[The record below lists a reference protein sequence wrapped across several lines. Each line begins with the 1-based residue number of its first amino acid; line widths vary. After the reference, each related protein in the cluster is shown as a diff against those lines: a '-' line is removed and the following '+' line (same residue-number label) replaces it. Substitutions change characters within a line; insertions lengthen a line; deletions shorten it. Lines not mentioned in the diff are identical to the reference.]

1 MQLYFI
7 RHGQSMNNAH
17 WQEPG
22 YKESPDPALTEAGI
36 EQARLLGDFLEM
48 SQLITEHNGWN
59 VHNRH
64 GFGLTRIYTSLME
77 RAVHTA
83 ALIARRLSQI
93 PFAAWMEIH
102 ESGGIFGRD
111 GEMKLQGLPGK
122 PRAWFEANV
131 PELILPDSLD
141 GAGWWN
147 SRPQEKEEE
156 AYQRAKRVWAEL
168 LVRHRDREGEPE
180 QRVVFVSHGG
190 FFMHLMCAMLDLPWR
205 QASNGLK
212 SWFLLNNCSIS
223 RFDINKEDVTI
234 CYLNRTDHL
243 PDRLIT

>member
-17 WQEPG
+17 WQEPS
-22 YKESPDPALTEAGI
+22 YKESPDPALTEAGM
-36 EQARLLGDFLEM
+36 EQAHLLGEFLEK
-48 SQLITEHNGWN
+48 SQLLTRTEGWD
-59 VHNRH
+59 VHNRY
-64 GFGLTRIYTSLME
+64 GFGITHIYASLME

-83 ALIARRLSQI
+83 TPTARKLGV
-93 PFAAWMEIH
+93 PFAAWEEIH
-102 ESGGIFGRD
+102 EEGGIFGRD

-131 PELILPDSLD
+131 PEFTLPASLN
-141 GAGWWN
+141 GTGWWN
-147 SRPQEKEEE
+147 CRPHETEEE

-168 LVRHRDREGEPE
+168 LVRHGDKDGQPA
-180 QRVVFVSHGG
+180 QRIVFVSHGG
-190 FFMHLMCAMLDLPWR
+190 FFMHLMCAVLDLPWR

-223 RFDINKEDVTI
+223 RIDVYKEEVNI
-234 CYLNRTDHL
+234 CYMNRTDHL
-243 PDRLIT
+243 PDHLIT